1 MPLHDHA
8 TPDSPPDPVA
18 ERHNARLGLILFA
31 VYLAAYGT
39 FVGISAFTPWVMD
52 LTVGRLNVAVV
63 FGLALIGGAVL
74 LALVYAVLCRKP
86 VGGKS

>member
-1 MPLHDHA
+1 MPLHDPA
-8 TPDSPPDPVA
+8 PPVEPADLA
-18 ERHNARLGLILFA
+18 SERHNARLGLILFA
-31 VYLAAYGT
+31 VYLVAYGA

-63 FGLALIGGAVL
+63 YGLALIGGAVL
-74 LALVYAVLCRKP
+74 LALVYAVVCRKP